1 MIEELPD
8 ERLLPPETVAKVL
21 CMSRA
26 RLLRM
31 AHGRD
36 KTGVRIPCVRI
47 SKYQTLF
54 KAGDVRRFIEER
66 YRK

>member
-8 ERLLPPETVAKVL
+8 ARLLPPETVAKVL
-21 CMSRA
+21 CMSRD

>member
-21 CMSRA
+21 CMSRY

>member
-21 CMSRA
+21 CMSRD